1 MRILSDLEETIAR
14 LEEEIR
20 TLELS
25 LGNPDVYRDG
35 EKARGVSAA
44 RDAARKALEA
54 KLWEW
59 EETSRKLEAHEV
71 TA

>member
-1 MRILSDLEETIAR
+1 
-14 LEEEIR
+14 
-20 TLELS
+20 
-25 LGNPDVYRDG
+25 V
-35 EKARGVSAA
+35 KAA

-59 EETSRKLEAHEV
+59 EETSRKLEGAGV